1 MIGIPIE
8 LEQGIWCPERISPEI
23 LMDKIS
29 HNQSKITGHLLDVNQ
44 TIS

>member
-8 LEQGIWCPERISPEI
+8 LDQVIWSPERKTPEI
-23 LMDKIS
+23 LTDEIS
-29 HNQSKITGHLLDVNQ
+29 HDQSRITGHLLDVNQ